1 MTQTSAGADETT
13 TTDRVRG
20 AGSHVASTAAEGASN
35 VKQEVGAQAKNLF
48 GEVRSQLSGQVTT
61 QQERAAGGIRT
72 VSDQLRS
79 MADSSDSGMA
89 SNLVSQA
96 ANRVGDVAGWLEN
109 SDPAGMLDDVKRFA
123 RRRPGVFIALAAGA
137 GIVVG
142 RLAKSLTSGDD
153 STTSSTT
160 SGPTFNSTAPSSAAS
175 TPSAAP
181 TQTYDATAADLGY
194 VAAPG
199 YADTTTAD
207 GIYSEGTG
215 TVEPG
220 TTATGGYTETGDLR

>member
-1 MTQTSAGADETT
+1 MTQTSPGADETS

-20 AGSHVASTAAEGASN
+20 AGSHVASTAADEATN
-35 VKQEVGAQAKNLF
+35 VKHEVGTQAKNLF

-96 ANRVGDVAGWLEN
+96 ATRVGDVAGWLEN
-109 SDPAGMLDDVKRFA
+109 RDPAGMLDDVKRFA
-123 RRRPGVFIALAAGA
+123 RQRPGMFIALAAGA

-142 RLAKSLTSGDD
+142 RLAKSLTGGES
-153 STTSSTT
+153 SSTSSTT
-160 SGPTFNSTAPSSAAS
+160 SGPTFSSGTT
-175 TPSAAP
+175 TPTDTS

-194 VAAPG
+194 VAPPA

-207 GIYSEGTG
+207 GLYSEGDG

-220 TTATGGYTETGDLR
+220 TTATGGYSESGDLR

>member
-1 MTQTSAGADETT
+1 MTQTSTGADETS

-61 QQERAAGGIRT
+61 QQERAAGGVRT
-72 VSDQLRS
+72 VSDQLRN
-79 MADSSDSGMA
+79 MADSADSGMA

-96 ANRVGDVAGWLEN
+96 ATRVGDVAGWLEN
-109 SDPAGMLDDVKRFA
+109 RDPAGMLDDVKRFA
-123 RRRPGVFIALAAGA
+123 RQRPGVFIAAAAGA
-137 GIVVG
+137 GILVG
-142 RLAKSLTSGDD
+142 RLAKSLTSGGD

-160 SGPTFNSTAPSSAAS
+160 SGPTFNSNAA
-175 TPSAAP
+175 TPAAAP

-194 VAAPG
+194 VAPPA

-207 GIYSEGTG
+207 GLYSEGTG

-220 TTATGGYTETGDLR
+220 TTATGGYTDSGDLR

>member
-1 MTQTSAGADETT
+1 MTQTSTGADESTA
-13 TTDRVRG
+13 DRVRG

-35 VKQEVGAQAKNLF
+35 VKQEVGTQAKNLF

-72 VSDQLRS
+72 VSDQLRT
-79 MADSSDSGMA
+79 MADSSETPGMA
-89 SNLVSQA
+89 SNLVTQA
-96 ANRVGDVAGWLEN
+96 ATRVGDVAGWLEGR
-109 SDPAGMLDDVKRFA
+109 DPAGLLDDVKQFA
-123 RRRPGVFIALAAGA
+123 RRRPGVFIAVAATA

-142 RLAKSLTSGDD
+142 RLAKSLTSGND
-153 STTSSTT
+153 SSSTT
-160 SGPTFNSTAPSSAAS
+160 PSTTGPNFSSN
-175 TPSAAP
+175 TPDVDAAP

-194 VAAPG
+194 VAPPA

-207 GIYSEGTG
+207 GLYAEGTG

-220 TTATGGYTETGDLR
+220 TSAGYTESGDLR